1 MRKHVYPDWVQQY
14 KTKGTSVKKVGEN
27 YYLYKTSSR
36 RVPGKSYPV
45 TTSEYIGLITKDGVV
60 KSEKR
65 KVTSH
70 SPRVYEYGLSF
81 VLDRLAYDE
90 FGKEYPNKD
99 NVRYAFLQIV
109 KKHSPNS
116 WFLQEETNPIDLHMN
131 VSLQEKKIE
140 RIIGKKISELYA
152 LKYVYAVV
160 IDGKAVISEI
170 PEEAQ
175 EVLDELGVEL
185 HEPE

>member
-1 MRKHVYPDWVQQY
+1 
-14 KTKGTSVKKVGEN
+14 
-27 YYLYKTSSR
+27 
-36 RVPGKSYPV
+36 
-45 TTSEYIGLITKDGVV
+45 
-60 KSEKR
+60 
-65 KVTSH
+65 
-70 SPRVYEYGLSF
+70 
-81 VLDRLAYDE
+81 
-90 FGKEYPNKD
+90 
-99 NVRYAFLQIV
+99 
-109 KKHSPNS
+109 
-116 WFLQEETNPIDLHMN
+116 MN